1 MDMSSSHEADAPDS
15 HAGPPGPD
23 ASDHASDDTDGQ
35 AARRPRR
42 ELAIRLLHLLA
53 VLSYTVAS
61 FVPVLATEP
70 DGSALSIRVS
80 ALGGMQDDGI
90 GPEGLSPAALL
101 VWLLVALAA
110 AGVLVRPASRAWS
123 LVSLI
128 VAAAVAQ
135 RWVSLVRDP
144 PLLMWDG
151 QLPDGTPT
159 GGMLVAEPTWGL
171 VLPALTVACL
181 VIGGL
186 CAFARRRSIGA
197 RTQPPAS

>member
-1 MDMSSSHEADAPDS
+1 M
-15 HAGPPGPD
+15 
-23 ASDHASDDTDGQ
+23 
-35 AARRPRR
+35 
-42 ELAIRLLHLLA
+42 
-53 VLSYTVAS
+53 
-61 FVPVLATEP
+61 EP
-70 DGSALSIRVS
+70 C
-80 ALGGMQDDGI
+80 
-90 GPEGLSPAALL
+90 
-101 VWLLVALAA
+101 
-110 AGVLVRPASRAWS
+110 
-123 LVSLI
+123 
-128 VAAAVAQ
+128 VAQ